1 MIRILLADDHALVR
15 RGLEMVLRLEAD
27 FELVGSAANGAE
39 AVSIAREWQPDIA
52 LLDLR
57 MPRLDGIEATRE
69 IKRLSPHT
77 RIILLTGVDAG
88 AEIEQAIK
96 AGVDGYVLK
105 EVEPEQ
111 LIQAIRTVAEGDA
124 YLHPAVTRRL
134 LSQLRG
140 ASAPP
145 TPSATST
152 PTSPPLTARELEIL
166 QLMATSATNRE
177 IAQQLVISEETVR
190 KHTKNIL
197 AKLDQPNRTQAVLYA
212 LRHGLVQLV

>member
-1 MIRILLADDHALVR
+1 MLRILLADDHALVR
-15 RGLEMVLRLEAD
+15 RGLEMVLRLEPD
-27 FELVGSAANGAE
+27 FDLVGSAANGAE
-39 AVSIAREWQPDIA
+39 AVSLARECQPDIA
-52 LLDLR
+52 LLDLK
-57 MPRLDGIEATRE
+57 MPRMDGIEATRE
-69 IKRLSPHT
+69 IKRLSPRT

-111 LIQAIRTVAEGDA
+111 LIHAIRTVADGEA
-124 YLHPAVTRRL
+124 YLHPVVTRRL

-140 ASAPP
+140 APARTPPPTAPP
-145 TPSATST
+145 PASLS
-152 PTSPPLTARELEIL
+152 LTARELEIL

-212 LRHGLVQLV
+212 LRHGLIQLV